1 MVRSCLAPGGRVFY
15 IDNRDD
21 PYPTS
26 PSSDPYVVRYGPDL
40 HLRRLPDG
48 SGYRVVKVMYEP
60 DELRSL
66 LGQHGWEARVEG
78 TRWFI
83 YGEAEPTAFLG

>member
-1 MVRSCLAPGGRVFY
+1 MT
-15 IDNRDD
+15 
-21 PYPTS
+21 PTS
-26 PSSDPYVVRYGPDL
+26 SATDL
-40 HLRRLPDG
+40 ICTFGAYLPDG